1 MPYRLSCESCD
12 MFSSWSTSSFS
23 VRGSLLCRD
32 VLGSFFCCLSFSFL
46 SFSSLSFILFPAAS
60 KFALR
65 NWFMST
71 GVGDFSFRF
80 ASRTFLAMSFPSKT
94 AALSEGLSG
103 LMEDVALFSL
113 PLWSRFLWVAFER
126 LGGLMDDDEYFLVT
140 ANFLPLN
147 RSALLAASAL
157 KEIKN
162 SWEIIIFLL
171 YWSRL

>member
-1 MPYRLSCESCD
+1 
-12 MFSSWSTSSFS
+12 
-23 VRGSLLCRD
+23 
-32 VLGSFFCCLSFSFL
+32 
-46 SFSSLSFILFPAAS
+46 
-60 KFALR
+60 
-65 NWFMST
+65 MST
-71 GVGDFSFRF
+71 GVGDFSFHF

-162 SWEIIIFLL
+162 S
-171 YWSRL
+171 